1 VKVILKQDVQKLGV
15 AGDVKD
21 VARGYARNYLIPR
34 GIATAAT
41 SGAVK
46 EFERR
51 RGAQARREARDS
63 ARAEALAERIAGLV
77 LTFEAKAGEKG
88 RLYGSITSV
97 EIAEA
102 LGREV
107 GEQFD
112 RRKNITIEP
121 IRELGEH
128 VVPIRLTADIVPEI
142 TVVVKPEGDEVAEE
156 AGSSV

>member
-1 VKVILKQDVQKLGV
+1 MKVILTQDVEKLGV

-21 VARGYARNYLIPR
+21 VAKGYARNYLIPR
-34 GIATAAT
+34 ELATVAT

-51 RGAQARREARDS
+51 RSAQARREERETE
-63 ARAEALAERIAGLV
+63 RAAALAERIAGLV
-77 LTFEAKAGEKG
+77 LTFEAKAGDKG

-97 EIAEA
+97 EVAEA

-112 RRKNITIEP
+112 RRKHITIEP

-128 VVPIRLTADIVPEI
+128 VVPVRLTADIIPEI
-142 TVVVKPEGDEVAEE
+142 TVVVKPEGGEVAEE
-156 AGSSV
+156 AESSV